1 MLNDVAAL
9 SKEVEIFVG
18 IDDIHHIRYCETPE
32 IEGSSATM
40 ASLWYQDL
48 QRLDPG
54 LYRLES

>member
-18 IDDIHHIRYCETPE
+18 IDDIHHFRYCETPE

-40 ASLWYQDL
+40 ASLWNQDL
-48 QRLDPG
+48 QRLDPVPC
-54 LYRLES
+54 RLES